1 MAVASI
7 LFFFF
12 FFFKYSL
19 AIVNYFEIFSY
30 YIYIQ
35 IYQLDHISSNPL
47 KSVQG
52 MLKKIAG
59 TREKPELLQTQLLLA
74 DRMNLN
80 SVKEWCKCGYC
91 SVMPTNREFFCCRE
105 IDDIVSKKLSDGI
118 QLYAIHSHA

>member
-1 MAVASI
+1 MG
-7 LFFFF
+7 
-12 FFFKYSL
+12 
-19 AIVNYFEIFSY
+19 IVNYFEIFSY

-47 KSVQG
+47 KRVQG

-59 TREKPELLQTQLLLA
+59 TREKPELLQTQLSLA